1 MTFTE
6 VVSNIF
12 LLIGTLFLT
21 LAGFGIF
28 KFPDA
33 YTRMAAG
40 SKATTLGLIFS
51 LVGILFDPIAQGFRL
66 QIFLALL
73 FVLFVAPVAAHL
85 LGRSAYRAGVKPW
98 KKTQRDDFKGSTD

>member
-1 MTFTE
+1 MSLVDF
-6 VVSNIF
+6 VSSAF
-12 LLIGTLFLT
+12 LFIGTLFLT
-21 LAGFGIF
+21 LAGIGIF

-66 QIFLALL
+66 QIIFALL

-98 KKTQRDDFKGSTD
+98 SKTQRDDFKGTED